1 MSKAILATAA
11 LYNFR
16 RLASRIVHGEEV
28 LDVPPQA
35 LAGEGFPQGL
45 NGLQFRQHF
54 VDAYIA

>member
-1 MSKAILATAA
+1 
-11 LYNFR
+11 
-16 RLASRIVHGEEV
+16 V